1 MSLHVLHNPGTDHST
16 GFTRSQ
22 FQKLDQLYIYAASK
36 KALTYRT
43 VDCDFNEG
51 LATYTYF
58 QAHSHSPSLQFAI
71 RKVGPRTTMFEL
83 YCHGKGRVM
92 KSTVFERVFESLA
105 AEVERLVSGH
115 H

>member
-1 MSLHVLHNPGTDHST
+1 MSLYVLNTPASEQST

-22 FQKLDQLYIYAASK
+22 FQKLDQLYMYAASK

-58 QAHSHSPSLQFAI
+58 QAASHTPSLQFAI
-71 RKVGPRTTMFEL
+71 RKVGPRTTLFEL
-83 YCHGKGRVM
+83 YCQGKGRVM
-92 KSTVFERVFESLA
+92 KSSVFERVFESLA
-105 AEVERLVSGH
+105 AEVERLVSGGH
-115 H
+115 